1 MSQYNRN
8 TITKNHAPNFL
19 WAIVYR
25 ILTIIFIA
33 ISTSSFSQSN
43 FTIEGIV
50 LADNP
55 NPENISDTVIP
66 VNYANIVLLKDTIS
80 EKEKNFLVRVQTDEN
95 GKFSIPN
102 PNNKANFL
110 QILSLGYSGYYI
122 NIKELKDSSFLRIK
136 IQKKK
141 AIKAA
146 NVEKPVIYLYPQTET
161 SIEIKLQV
169 KGELATTYP
178 KYNNGWRVIASPNG
192 DLTDSIGNQYS
203 YLFWDGYQNIG
214 SDLLNS
220 NEGFIVKKD
229 SAIYFLE
236 TVLPKLNLAAKERND
251 FIVYWLPVLERNEYC
266 FVSFYTG
273 EKYNSI
279 AEINTIP
286 KADTEIR
293 VFMWIRPIEKPFET
307 KPQVFET
314 IERKGF
320 TLVEWGGSVI
330 HYHNL
335 ITKYE

>member
-8 TITKNHAPNFL
+8 TITKNHALNFL

-25 ILTIIFIA
+25 ILTIIFIT

-50 LADNP
+50 LTDNP
-55 NPENISDTVIP
+55 NSENISDTVIP
-66 VNYANIVLLKDTIS
+66 VNYVNVILLSDTVKKFKKAFIIGIS
-80 EKEKNFLVRVQTDEN
+80 SDEE
-95 GKFSIPN
+95 GRFKISTKSDKAKFIEFSSLGFNSI
-102 PNNKANFL
+102 
-110 QILSLGYSGYYI
+110 ILSL
-122 NIKELKDSSFLRIK
+122 NELGNNSFVRVKMIEDK
-136 IQKKK
+136 ITVIT
-141 AIKAA
+141 A
-146 NVEKPVIYLYPQTET
+146 KPIIYLYPETET
-161 SIEIKLQV
+161 SIEIKLKV

-178 KYNNGWRVIASPNG
+178 KYNNGWQVVASPNG
-192 DLTDSIGNQYS
+192 DLTDSIGNKYS

-214 SDLLNS
+214 SDIINS
-220 NEGFIVKKD
+220 KEGFIVKKD

-236 TVLPKLNLAAKERND
+236 TVLPKLNLTAKERND

-266 FVSFYTG
+266 FVSFYTE

-279 AEINTIP
+279 AEITTNP

-307 KPQVFET
+307 KPQVFEA

-330 HYHNL
+330 HHHNL

>member
-1 MSQYNRN
+1 MNKGNRN
-8 TITKNHAPNFL
+8 TMNKELPNYL
-19 WAIVYR
+19 WSMVY
-25 ILTIIFIA
+25 ILFTTIFITNITSLHA
-33 ISTSSFSQSN
+33 QST
-43 FTIEGIV
+43 FTIEGVV
-50 LADNP
+50 LTDNP

-66 VNYANIVLLKDTIS
+66 INYANVVLLSDTVKKFKKAFIIGIS
-80 EKEKNFLVRVQTDEN
+80 SDEEGRFKISTQSDKAKFIKFSSLGFNSIILNLNELGNNSFVRVKMIEN
-95 GKFSIPN
+95 
-102 PNNKANFL
+102 
-110 QILSLGYSGYYI
+110 
-122 NIKELKDSSFLRIK
+122 K
-136 IQKKK
+136 ITVIT
-141 AIKAA
+141 A
-146 NVEKPVIYLYPQTET
+146 KPIIYLYPEIET

-178 KYNNGWRVIASPNG
+178 KYNNGWKVVAFPNG
-192 DLTDSIGNQYS
+192 DLTDSIGNKYS

-214 SDLLNS
+214 NDLLNS

-236 TVLPKLNLAAKERND
+236 TVLPKLNLTAKERND
-251 FIVYWLPVLERNEYC
+251 FIVYWLPILERNEYS

-279 AEINTIP
+279 AEISTNP

-307 KPQVFET
+307 KPQVFKT

-330 HYHNL
+330 HHHNL